1 MRGESFIVPELGE
14 EDSGRYPLEDIVLP
28 QFCNTSSST
37 TQTTHFEIVLD
48 VRKELE
54 MFHDDPISPPY
65 STEHFDR
72 LIQQNMFYDSR
83 LCNTQ
88 TQTETELDFNPML
101 SNTETQTIQ
110 NYTIDE
116 YSNNY
121 TQTCDDIFLDD
132 FVEFSDIETQTAW
145 ANLKMEAA
153 ALVSAE
159 TQTVIPFQ

>member
-1 MRGESFIVPELGE
+1 LELFNE
-14 EDSGRYPLEDIVLP
+14 EGG
-28 QFCNTSSST
+28 T
-37 TQTTHFEIVLD
+37 
-48 VRKELE
+48 
-54 MFHDDPISPPY
+54 ISPPY
-65 STEHFDR
+65 STEQFDR
-72 LIQQNMFYDSR
+72 LIQQNIFYDSR

-88 TQTETELDFNPML
+88 TQTETAPDNLDFGPDFNPIL

-121 TQTCDDIFLDD
+121 TQTCDDILLDD

-159 TQTVIPFQ
+159 TQTVLPFQ